1 MKSSETIKI
10 PNPEES
16 QYVAESQAQP
26 LEDLQIRAW
35 NNRNISGI
43 QTYAFAIQSTSWN
56 AGDWTLRNVNLIGYN
71 GDREKSYTT
80 EIIQWMW
87 NTTALVTKQTTFDT
101 PTNSVFRVPSWK
113 VLEVSTLI
121 GTATISVKVN
131 ITGTTRFLR
140 GSSLTLTSTVP
151 EVTVMNSG
159 QSDLV
164 VTLQFSTSAWER
176 PSFWILMKII

>member
-1 MKSSETIKI
+1 MKSSETVNI
-10 PNPEES
+10 PNPEQS
-16 QYVAESQAQP
+16 QYVSESQSQP
-26 LEDLQIRAW
+26 LEDLQIRVG

-43 QTYAFAIQSTSWN
+43 QTFAFAIQSTSWN

-71 GDREKSYTT
+71 WDREKSYTT
-80 EIIQWMW
+80 EIIAGMG
-87 NTTALVTKQTTFDT
+87 NTTAVVTKQYTTDT

-113 VLEVSTLI
+113 ILEVSTLI
-121 GTATISVKVN
+121 ASATISLKVN

-140 GSSLTLTSTVP
+140 WTTTTLTSTVP

-159 QSDLV
+159 LSDLIV
-164 VTLQFSTSAWER
+164 NLQFSTSAWER